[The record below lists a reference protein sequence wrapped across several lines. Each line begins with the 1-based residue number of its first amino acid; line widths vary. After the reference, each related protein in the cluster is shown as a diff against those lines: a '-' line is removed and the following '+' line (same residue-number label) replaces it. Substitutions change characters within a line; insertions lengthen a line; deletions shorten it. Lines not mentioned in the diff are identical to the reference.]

1 MVARLFMVHGPRQ
14 RDFTKLIRGSIV
26 KLLRGAA
33 PKITSGERPMD
44 WAFVEDLVD
53 ELLAAALAPGIDGR
67 TVDIGTGGIRVRQ
80 VVETLAELVLGS
92 PPREV

>member
-1 MVARLFMVHGPRQ
+1 MVYGPRQ

-67 TVDIGTGGIRVRQ
+67 TGGIRVRQ

-92 PPREV
+92 RPREV